1 MMFYYRMY
9 GQLVE
14 SEIELDAGYPADE
27 GVADVIV
34 RMLRSEEI
42 MPELHVVDREY
53 GVVKLVDETLF
64 WIKSGNEIIMKA
76 NEHTDWFKALQYL
89 VTECLP
95 AILFQ
100 KGIFTIHGSCVE
112 YNNEAIV
119 ITGFSGS
126 GKSSL
131 ANEFLDAGC
140 RLIAD
145 DTVGIDINEDG
156 VLATPAFPQR
166 KLVGDMVDR
175 LGLNREELIDLR
187 EETPKYALNLG
198 ENYCSEPKK
207 FRALV
212 QVYKYPGDEV
222 VINEITGA
230 AKLKFLMETSYEYML
245 YANSRLQKT
254 DIEDMVK
261 ICNAVEFYA
270 VLRPENGY
278 TTEKQMNAIISKL
291 L

>member
-1 MMFYYRMY
+1 MFHYRMY
-9 GQLVE
+9 GLLVE
-14 SEIELDAGYPADE
+14 SELELEAGYPVEAGE
-27 GVADVIV
+27 SDVLV
-34 RMLRSEEI
+34 RMIRNEET
-42 MPELHVVDREY
+42 MPELHIVDRDY
-53 GVVKLVDETLF
+53 GVVRLVDETLF

-76 NEHTDWFKALQYL
+76 NEHTDWLKALQYL

-100 KGIFTIHGSCVE
+100 RGIFTIHGSCVE
-112 YNNEAIV
+112 YNNEALV

-131 ANEFLDAGC
+131 ASEFLNSGC

-145 DTVGIDINEDG
+145 DTVGIDIASDG
-156 VLATPAFPQR
+156 IYATPAFPQR
-166 KLVGDMVDR
+166 KLVGDMVDK
-175 LGLNREELIDLR
+175 LGLNRDELIDLR
-187 EETPKYALNLG
+187 EEIPKYALNLG
-198 ENYCSEPKK
+198 DNYCSEPKK

-212 QVYKYPGDEV
+212 QVYKYPGDKV

-245 YANSRLQKT
+245 YANSRLQKK